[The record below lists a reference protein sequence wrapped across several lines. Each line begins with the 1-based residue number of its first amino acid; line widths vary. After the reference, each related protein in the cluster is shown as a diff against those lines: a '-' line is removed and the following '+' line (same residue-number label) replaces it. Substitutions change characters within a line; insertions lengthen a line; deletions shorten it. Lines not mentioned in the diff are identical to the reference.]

1 MNGLGIANN
10 SAYFQR
16 KGLYSEHPIYYYI
29 ICPNDLPFD
38 FNYYDQLFLITS
50 SPMNPVDSYLG
61 EISISEEQRAKLK
74 KNGGSI
80 NRL

>member
-10 SAYFQR
+10 SATPHIFQR

-38 FNYYDQLFLITS
+38 FNYYDQLFS
-50 SPMNPVDSYLG
+50 DYFFPYEPC
-61 EISISEEQRAKLK
+61 
-74 KNGGSI
+74 
-80 NRL
+80 